1 MFDRTPRRVVSILP
15 LIVLILTVAG
25 CQSAEE
31 MKMNRAQQVLGDA
44 MAANPDYTEYGLRVI
59 AGSSAPFSEGL
70 IAEYLGAV
78 NPRTATA
85 AAIAARERGLE
96 TQTDALET
104 LFSSKEG
111 TPQIE
116 AARALARFG
125 DAEAL
130 AWLQNEAA
138 GAPNSR
144 VIEALIDTGDAE
156 TARASIEKMLAS
168 DDQSIRDEAYVLLAE
183 VEEPWALEMVL
194 AGLKKEHG
202 EGRQQAIRALG
213 KLGDASHA
221 YEIQR
226 FINTQGLVY
235 ATIEA
240 LGELGDENSIAELE
254 KSMNRPETLVK
265 LYAAA
270 ALWKLGKS
278 EEASAVLEPLIG
290 DEEIAI
296 RMDLAQ
302 QLAGI
307 DDDKAISM
315 LLYLAEDDPDGRV
328 RKIAL
333 QGLYDGQGADVYPAL
348 VACSSDADYQV
359 AVVALEG
366 LSHHG
371 KVDVVDQLE
380 PLLEHENPYLVI
392 SAANAMI
399 EILNR
404 GLGAPT
410 S

>member
-1 MFDRTPRRVVSILP
+1 MIDRTPHRLASTIL
-15 LIVLILTVAG
+15 LIVLILTIAG

-31 MKMNRAQQVLGDA
+31 IKMNRAQQVLGET
-44 MAANPDYTEYGLRVI
+44 MAKSAETTEYGLRVI
-59 AGSSAPFSEGL
+59 SGSSATYGEAIVTG
-70 IAEYLGAV
+70 YLGAV

-85 AAIAARERGLE
+85 AAVAARERGMQA
-96 TQTDALET
+96 QTEALKT
-104 LFSSKEG
+104 MFNDKVG

-116 AARALARFG
+116 AAHTLATFG

-138 GAPNSR
+138 GTPNPR
-144 VIEALIDTGDAE
+144 VIVALVDIGDAE
-156 TARASIEKMLAS
+156 TARASIEKMLVS
-168 DDQSIRDEAYVLLAE
+168 EDQSIRDEAYVLLSE
-183 VEEPWALEMVL
+183 IEEPWSLELVV

-202 EGRQQAIRALG
+202 EGREQAIRALG

-221 YEIQR
+221 YQIQR
-226 FINTQGLVY
+226 FINTRGLVY
-235 ATIEA
+235 ATLEA
-240 LGELGDENSIAELE
+240 LGELGDEKSIPDLQE
-254 KSMNRPETLVK
+254 SMKRPETLVQI
-265 LYAAA
+265 YAAA
-270 ALWKLGKS
+270 ALWKLGKGD
-278 EEASAVLEPLIG
+278 EASPVLEPLVR

-307 DDDKAISM
+307 EDDKAIGM
-315 LLYLAEDDPDGRV
+315 LLFLAEDDPDGRV

-333 QGLYDGQGADVYPAL
+333 QGLYDTQGAGVYPAL
-348 VACSSDADYQV
+348 VACSADTDYQV
-359 AVVALEG
+359 AVVALDG
-366 LSHHG
+366 LSQHG

-392 SAANAMI
+392 SAANAMV

-404 GLGAPT
+404 AGGAPA